1 MMIDDFNGDNFDHSG
16 LGFVGG
22 GFMGAGQTGARP
34 IQTRPVPAATP
45 KWGAQWKKATA
56 ETYNRAFSLSTHG
69 SSYSYRDCYLDLD
82 TTYKDSCAACH
93 KDSGS
98 GEARLFPKLA
108 GSALVHSDD
117 PTTLAHVVLNGARA
131 VATDGAP
138 TSPAMSSFDWRL
150 NDAQVAAVLTYIRTS
165 WGNAAPP
172 VVASAVAD
180 RRSSLATTP

>member
-1 MMIDDFNGDNFDHSG
+1 MMIDDFNGDNFDHSD

-56 ETYNRAFSLSTHG
+56 ETYNRVFSLSTHG
-69 SSYSYRDCYLDLD
+69 SSYSYLDLD
-82 TTYKDSCAACH
+82 PTYKHSCAACH

-117 PTTLAHVVLNGARA
+117 PTTLAHVVLNSARA
-131 VATDGAP
+131 VATAGAP

-150 NDAQVAAVLTYIRTS
+150 NDAQVAAVLTYIRTRL
-165 WGNAAPP
+165 GNPAPP
-172 VVASAVAD
+172 VVTSTVAD